1 FTQATTTCCVVAP
14 PHATFRCTS
23 FNHSFAPFDS
33 ILRRTSTRNTV
44 AICDKEELSMSVKRA
59 LATLTLAVVVAFG
72 GLSLTRHMIA
82 VAGEADAERLN
93 RSILEYVAGKNPQAP
108 ISAFRRFP
116 ETLLREAQLSNLDH
130 CLVLAQA
137 EVESEF
143 KHDAV
148 GAAGEIGLFQIKPST
163 AAILEP
169 VAGPFKRPS
178 ATYAQKGGKEL
189 GDLADPVVSTHF
201 AMTYLR
207 DIMTRR
213 QNIREA
219 LTEYNGGP
227 AGRHPHYYRMVMGA
241 YVEVLERQEL
251 RCRFREMPK

>member
-1 FTQATTTCCVVAP
+1 M
-14 PHATFRCTS
+14 
-23 FNHSFAPFDS
+23 S
-33 ILRRTSTRNTV
+33 IR
-44 AICDKEELSMSVKRA
+44 RA
-59 LATLTLAVVVAFG
+59 LAILTLALVVTFG

-93 RSILEYVAGKNPQAP
+93 RSILEYIAQKNPQAP

-116 ETLLREAQLSNLDH
+116 ETLLKEAQLTNIDH
-130 CLVLAQA
+130 CLALAQA

-148 GAAGEIGLFQIKPST
+148 GAAGEIGLYQIKPST

-169 VAGPFKRPS
+169 VAGPFKRP
-178 ATYAQKGGKEL
+178 GKEYSVKGSRDL

-207 DIMTRR
+207 DIMTRKPS
-213 QNIREA
+213 IREA
-219 LTEYNGGP
+219 LTEYN
-227 AGRHPHYYRMVMGA
+227 
-241 YVEVLERQEL
+241 
-251 RCRFREMPK
+251 

>member
-1 FTQATTTCCVVAP
+1 MSAKKV
-14 PHATFRCTS
+14 
-23 FNHSFAPFDS
+23 
-33 ILRRTSTRNTV
+33 L
-44 AICDKEELSMSVKRA
+44 AI
-59 LATLTLAVVVAFG
+59 LTLAVAVAFG

-93 RSILEYVAGKNPQAP
+93 RSILEYVAQKNPHAP

-116 ETLLREAQLSNLDH
+116 ETLLREAQLTNIDH
-130 CLVLAQA
+130 CLALAQA

-148 GAAGEIGLFQIKPST
+148 GAAGEIGIYQIKPST
-163 AAILEP
+163 AAILER
-169 VAGPFKRPS
+169 VAGPFKRPAAS
-178 ATYAQKGGKEL
+178 YGKGAKEL

-207 DIMTRR
+207 DIMTRKPS
-213 QNIREA
+213 IREA

-227 AGRHPHYYRMVMGA
+227 AGRQPHYYRMVMGA

-251 RCRFREMPK
+251 RCRFREMPKDLKLITFLGAS